1 MSKVA
6 TMTMLST
13 KTCEMDGNSTLK
25 IGKWIKICDPLIKT
39 QTCDMA
45 PDMGPDMAT
54 LAQMVPA
61 ATAVLAVPTLIADS
75 KTS

>member
-6 TMTMLST
+6 TVTMLST

-45 PDMGPDMAT
+45 PDMAT